1 MKILKNDPA
10 YHALLDDY
18 NNLSNAHQDT
28 NIISLLSIQSVQT
41 LIVTKDKEL
50 NPIIIELDLGT
61 DTIGA
66 IFNEEPPPPEEIE
79 KAINI
84 IEDELMLAVRVLQP
98 NTDLCSKDIFLK
110 TIIDLAYT
118 SASNK
123 NLSRVAMEALF
134 TRFAVISMGRSPQTD
149 VIPVDAP
156 FSANMLILREIMH
169 HLKFES
175 IRVV

>member
-10 YHALLDDY
+10 YHALLDTY
-18 NNLSNAHQDT
+18 NNLSNTHQDT
-28 NIISLLSIQSVQT
+28 NIISILSIQSAQT
-41 LIVTKDKEL
+41 LIVSKDEEL
-50 NPIIIELDLGT
+50 NAIIIVLDLGT

-84 IEDELMLAVRVLQP
+84 IEDELMLAVRVLRP
-98 NTDLCSKDIFLK
+98 DTELCSKDAFLK
-110 TIIDLAYT
+110 TVINLAYT
-118 SASNK
+118 SATNNS
-123 NLSRVAMEALF
+123 LSRVAMEALF

-149 VIPVDAP
+149 VIPVDAS

-169 HLKFES
+169 HLKFEN
-175 IRVV
+175 IQVI

>member
-10 YHALLDDY
+10 YQTLLDNY
-18 NNLSNAHQDT
+18 NNLISTYQDT
-28 NIISLLSIQSVQT
+28 DILSLLCIQSSQT
-41 LIVTKDKEL
+41 LIVTKDEEL
-50 NPIIIELDLGT
+50 NTIIIVLNLGT

-84 IEDELMLAVRVLQP
+84 IEDELMLAVRVLGP
-98 NTDLCSKDIFLK
+98 DTELCSKDVFLK
-110 TIIDLAYT
+110 TIINLAYT
-118 SASNK
+118 SATSN

-149 VIPVDAP
+149 AIPVNAS

-169 HLKFES
+169 HLKFEK
-175 IRVV
+175 ILVV